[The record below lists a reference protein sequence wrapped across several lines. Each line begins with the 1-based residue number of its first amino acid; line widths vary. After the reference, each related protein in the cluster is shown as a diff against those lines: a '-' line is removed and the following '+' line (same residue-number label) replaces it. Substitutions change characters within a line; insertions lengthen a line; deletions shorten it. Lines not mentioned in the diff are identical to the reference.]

1 MIISK
6 VYLFL
11 LLSCVDSK
19 VEHATK
25 LYGQFELG
33 PFAPGQALTVA
44 NALRRSLLSQLSGS
58 AITLVEIQG
67 ATNEYEILNGVRE
80 SILDILLNLKQ
91 VVLTSDLETFSPQVG
106 FLNVKGPGIIR
117 AGDLKLPAFLY
128 TIDPNQYI
136 TTLSAKGMLNM
147 KFLVCC
153 GKNYITYNLN
163 DSQYSEGVLLLKQA
177 KPLGNVNLS
186 QKTVTNIQTDPLI
199 FLKEKKAELNIGRQ
213 SSNSQILKSESVETK
228 TNSSSVE
235 LNFYQQWSQER
246 DSFKNNELNLIDSQQ
261 PKSRKTL
268 KSEFFISK
276 QRDNLLKTKTDQS
289 LNSDALQ
296 KEDSTILEKNGK
308 LEFTTKR
315 INSTFKATNSK
326 IGYFPIDALF
336 MPVNRVNYLI
346 EANDNFSPNW
356 KGPKDRVILEVWTN
370 GSIHPRHA
378 IHKAAKALIQLFLP
392 LQQMRTSFF
401 QLTNENL
408 GLVVKKNVIAKRN
421 SKSPEKRKNKV
432 KSNAKLKNHKLD
444 SRLLELDIGN
454 LELTARPYSRL
465 KMANIDTISNLI
477 SYSKEDLLSLKNF
490 GRRSLNEVEKAL
502 QLMHLSLKS

>member
-1 MIISK
+1 M
-6 VYLFL
+6 
-11 LLSCVDSK
+11 DSK

-67 ATNEYEILNGVRE
+67 ASNEYEVLNGVRE

-106 FLNVKGPGIIR
+106 FLNVKGPGVIR

-136 TTLSAKGMLNM
+136 TTLSAKGLLNM

-177 KPLGNVNLS
+177 KPLDNVTLS

-199 FLKEKKAELNIGRQ
+199 FLKKKKVEPNIGRQ
-213 SSNSQILKSESVETK
+213 S
-228 TNSSSVE
+228 TNSPVLKRESLENKTSSRSVE

-261 PKSRKTL
+261 QESRKTL

-276 QRDNLLKTKTDQS
+276 QKDDLSQTKIDQS
-289 LNSDALQ
+289 LNSGVLQ

-308 LEFTTKR
+308 LGFTTKR
-315 INSTFKATNSK
+315 INGTLRATNNK
-326 IGYFPIDALF
+326 MGYFPIDALF

-346 EANDNFSPNW
+346 EANDNFNPNW

-408 GLVVKKNVIAKRN
+408 GSVVKKKVIPKRN

-432 KSNAKLKNHKLD
+432 KSNAKLKNQKLD

-465 KMANIDTISNLI
+465 KMANINTISNLI

-502 QLMHLSLKS
+502 QLMHLSLKP